1 VAALPTVS
9 AFSPA
14 TSLFLAC
21 LTLET
26 KTQFAAAYSM
36 QEFLA
41 DEPRSRRIVRSATPA
56 DSQGSNSS
64 QASAKRNGP
73 RVAIRGFPVRCQGW
87 LPGDEPALLQVV
99 IDEVLQ

>member
-1 VAALPTVS
+1 MNRVPVELCGQRHRLIPK
-9 AFSPA
+9 
-14 TSLFLAC
+14 LH
-21 LTLET
+21 
-26 KTQFAAAYSM
+26 
-36 QEFLA
+36 
-41 DEPRSRRIVRSATPA
+41 
-56 DSQGSNSS
+56 NSS